1 MLATITT
8 MTTYVNLLLGAVFDI
23 RGFEACHPEPTDKCW
38 DSAWG
43 QNWIRSLFLL
53 TSAAKG

>member
-1 MLATITT
+1 MPATITT
-8 MTTYVNLLLGAVFDI
+8 MTTYVNLLLGSGFDI
-23 RGFEACHPEPTDKCW
+23 RGFEACHPEPTDEYW

-53 TSAAKG
+53 ISAVKG